1 MMQQLPLSI
10 SLRDDA
16 TFDNFLILRG
26 NGLTLQALQQIDVD
40 GAYSLA
46 YLCGPGA
53 SGRSH
58 LLQAVCHQHSQ
69 SVYLPLTEL
78 AAYRPSEVF
87 ATLERQAL
95 VCLDDVDAVAGIAP
109 WEEAL
114 FHFINRKMLCGGALL
129 VAAGQTAPGVFA
141 LPDLV
146 SRLQQGLVLRL
157 AAADDDDKTRV
168 FIWRAGLRGMH
179 LSEDVGAFVL
189 RHYSRD
195 LSQLMA
201 LLDQLDAQSLKQKRR
216 ITIPF
221 VRQVIAAQSFDANKK

>member
-1 MMQQLPLSI
+1 MQQLPLSI

-16 TFDNFLILRG
+16 TFDNFLVSTG
-26 NGLTLQALQQIDVD
+26 NALAVQALQQVDVD

-46 YLCGPGA
+46 YLCGSAA

-58 LLQAVCHQHSQ
+58 LLQAVCHQHPL

-78 AAYRPSEVF
+78 AAYQPSEVF
-87 ATLERQAL
+87 ATLEHQPL
-95 VCLDDVDAVAGIAP
+95 VCLDDVDAVAGIAA

-114 FHFINRKMLCGGALL
+114 FHFINRKMLCRGALV
-129 VAAGQTAPGVFA
+129 VAAGQTAAGVFT

-157 AAADDDDKTRV
+157 AAASDDDKARV

-179 LSEDVGAFVL
+179 ISEDVGAFVL
-189 RHYSRD
+189 RHCSRD
-195 LSQLMA
+195 LNQLMQ

-221 VRQVIAAQSFDANKK
+221 VRQVIAPPGFGDDR